1 MIKNLLKRIT
11 RLLEDNDFTYMVSGS
26 HALNW
31 YVNPRTTMDIDIV
44 IELNLSNVE
53 QFINLFQEGFY
64 INIDSIKKET
74 KSQGIFNIIDL
85 KSGFRIDFIVKKD
98 TNYRTTEFT
107 RKKRVRYDDFELWIV
122 APEDLIISK
131 ISWIQDFQSDKQ
143 MDDIKILLTLQNID
157 INYIANWCKKLKLNT
172 YNLV

>member
-1 MIKNLLKRIT
+1 M
-11 RLLEDNDFTYMVSGS
+11 EDNDFSYMVSGS

-31 YVNPRTTMDIDIV
+31 YVHPRTTMDIDIV
-44 IELNLSNVE
+44 IELNASNIDHFVT
-53 QFINLFQEGFY
+53 LFQKGFY
-64 INIDSIKKET
+64 INTDTVIKET
-74 KSQGIFNIIDL
+74 KSKGIFNIIDL
-85 KSGFRIDFIVKKD
+85 KSGFKIDFIVKKD

-131 ISWIQDFQSDKQ
+131 IIWMQNYQSDKQ
-143 MDDIKILLTLQNID
+143 MDDIKALLLLQNID
-157 INYIANWCKKLKLNT
+157 TNYIINWCKKLKLNT